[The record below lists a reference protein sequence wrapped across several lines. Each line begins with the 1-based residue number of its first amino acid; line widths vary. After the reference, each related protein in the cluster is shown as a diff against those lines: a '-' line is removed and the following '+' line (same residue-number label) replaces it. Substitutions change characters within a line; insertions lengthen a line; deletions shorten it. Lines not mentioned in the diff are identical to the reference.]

1 MLSTIIVLI
10 SVLGTVYGMNSEY
23 ENRDRISDL
32 LLKIERLFFTVSSP
46 CIVIN
51 SYNRTNQIH

>member
-23 ENRDRISDL
+23 ENRDTISDL
-32 LLKIERLFFTVSSP
+32 LLKIERLFFTV
-46 CIVIN
+46 
-51 SYNRTNQIH
+51 R